1 MIKYFIKNKEGQVM
15 FLTVVVLGAIIS
27 SVTVIAGVLMS
38 FQLRRSADVAASAR
52 AIFASDA
59 GVECM
64 LYEIFGT
71 NGDLDTAG
79 KVSNCEDQSKDFS
92 NKASYDI
99 RGVESDIVEGVPRAY
114 KSIGRVSN
122 SVRSIDIRLDQ

>member
-1 MIKYFIKNKEGQVM
+1 M

-79 KVSNCEDQSKDFS
+79 KVSNCEDQSNDFS

>member
-38 FQLRRSADVAASAR
+38 FQLRRSADVASSAR

-79 KVSNCEDQSKDFS
+79 KVSNCEEQSNDFS

-99 RGVESDIVEGVPRAY
+99 RVESDIVEGVPRAY
-114 KSIGRVSN
+114 KSIGQVSN
-122 SVRSIDIRLDQ
+122 SVRSIDIRLDQQ